1 MDQTWQP
8 YNLETY
14 SGGVSSAVSP
24 DLLPP
29 NQTAWGMN
37 VDFRGTK
44 IHTRPNIHQ
53 RMYLPSGLV
62 QGVGYF
68 NIQGGM
74 LVAVIAGIP
83 YRVRI
88 GIRNGDFSYEPIV
101 LPFYN
106 SPIIKQVW
114 MCQTVESFIIQDGQS
129 DAIIYDGSTARRA
142 DRLKTEVPIGL
153 QMAYGNGRLW
163 VAIEGNQLVA
173 GDIRTA
179 DAGTELLFTENQ
191 YLSGGGAL
199 IFPDTLTGLSFIPV
213 TGTSDYGAL
222 VAFGR
227 NYVDTVRAD
236 ITQRDSWA
244 SYPGFVTNAMR
255 NVGTPSGRT
264 IVQVNQ
270 DLMWRDALGGL
281 RSLNTSLSNA
291 YYAQYRGAQSD
302 ANVPIS
308 REVSRLVEF
317 DSQQLLGFSS
327 GVYFDNRLLM
337 TSSPFLNVQGGVSHR
352 DLVSLDFAP
361 VSTMQGQSPPAYNGT
376 WQGVDWTQLVKGEFN
391 GQTRAFGISSDQ
403 DGFNRLWEFDSG
415 QVDDVYISNVLAMTD
430 GTASLVALSPIECF
444 VEYPRIDF
452 GEPKRRKRITRCDVW
467 MSNLT
472 GNVDLQVYWRPDNN
486 QKWTLWDE
494 TSHCAIMQDAAT
506 TTPHVWKNLLPE
518 QRPLVKSFSIPD
530 TFDDMTTYALATGF
544 GFQIRLAWT
553 GSVRIERVALWA
565 QAVDGTDYVERE
577 GQEPTCITN
586 DVTGNEIRYEI
597 PLGRELFP
605 DIQFNARVRS
615 GEVSLCGFSEFGTP
629 SVPPRAYKRNTI
641 SVDFSFCVFSTSS
654 GCSGASAIQR
664 TRIVASG
671 TASYDGPCNLTQIPS
686 HRWNDNPGG
695 AICAIPTTAQP
706 DVPISSSIGDPNIFI
721 IGSETTTSRVWVSRP
736 GCYEFSPGTSVSSI
750 TIANSDSLS
759 SEDTEIDAI
768 SRFQSANPWGG
779 YSPCVSPSS
788 CCKAAYEQRVSSLS
802 FFYQE
807 AEYDILF
814 SNLGT
819 VIEQYR
825 ISLDVYRRIY
835 GGSTYALFE
844 TLVYNLYSDPSGQ
857 IEILGLVPNLEGYE
871 TFVSNPQISP
881 L

>member
-8 YNLETY
+8 YNMETY
-14 SGGVSSAVSP
+14 AGGVSSAVSP
-24 DLLPP
+24 DLLPA
-29 NQTAWGMN
+29 NQTAWGLN
-37 VDFRGTK
+37 VSFRGTK

-68 NIQGGM
+68 NIQGGI
-74 LVAVIAGIP
+74 LVVMIAGVP
-83 YRVRI
+83 YRLRI

-114 MCQTVESFIIQDGQS
+114 MCQTVESFLIQDGQS

-163 VAIEGNQLVA
+163 VAIQGNQLVA

-199 IFPDTLTGLSFIPV
+199 IFNDAITGLSFIPV

-222 VAFGR
+222 VALGR
-227 NYVDTVRAD
+227 NYVDTIRAD

-270 DLMWRDALGGL
+270 DLMFRDALGGI

-337 TSSPFLNVQGGVSHR
+337 TSSPFLNTQGGVSHR

-391 GQTRAFGISSDQ
+391 GQSRAFGISSDQ
-403 DGFNRLWEFDSG
+403 DGFNRLWEFDTD
-415 QVDDVYISNVLAMTD
+415 QVDDVYISDGTSMTD
-430 GTASLVALSPIECF
+430 GTALPVALSPIECF

-452 GEPKRRKRITRCDVW
+452 GDPKRRKRLTRCDVW

-472 GNVDLQVYWRPDNN
+472 GQVDLTVYWRPDNN

-494 TSHCAIMQDAAT
+494 TSHCAIMQDTAT
-506 TTPHVWKNLLPE
+506 ATPHVWKNLLPE
-518 QRPLVKSFSIPD
+518 QRPLIKSFSIPD
-530 TFDDMTTYALATGF
+530 TFDGVTTYALATGF

-553 GSVRIERVALWA
+553 GSVRIERVVMWA
-565 QAVDGTDYVERE
+565 QAVDDTDYVERE

-586 DVTGNEIRYEI
+586 DVTGNELRYEI
-597 PLGRELFP
+597 PIAKSATIGGIEYSFTDGTAVLVGHDEFVPSSPPRKYTTRQFSGQI
-605 DIQFNARVRS
+605 DIISTNGSYPGATLATVS
-615 GEVSLCGFSEFGTP
+615 GECNIYDTGSTVNIRATTP
-629 SVPPRAYKRNTI
+629 FYTYPWPP
-641 SVDFSFCVFSTSS
+641 VQS
-654 GCSGASAIQR
+654 GP
-664 TRIVASG
+664 
-671 TASYDGPCNLTQIPS
+671 DG
-686 HRWNDNPGG
+686 
-695 AICAIPTTAQP
+695 
-706 DVPISSSIGDPNIFI
+706 VPISVPCDGSLDGVYEVIWGIPAIHAPTISTAIEQSKTGDEVPYL
-721 IGSETTTSRVWVSRP
+721 GRKVV
-736 GCYEFSPGTSVSSI
+736 GTATDTLLNEYTDAMAVNKAVESLPWSAFGPAVKVSSMPLR
-750 TIANSDSLS
+750 TTGFS
-759 SEDTEIDAI
+759 STFSESKFRAT
-768 SRFQSANPWGG
+768 
-779 YSPCVSPSS
+779 
-788 CCKAAYEQRVSSLS
+788 S
-802 FFYQE
+802 FGLEPNAPYF
-807 AEYDILF
+807 LK
-814 SNLGT
+814 LGL
-819 VIEQYR
+819 YMA
-825 ISLDVYRRIY
+825 IY
-835 GGSTYALFE
+835 GSGIYTRQDLILRGNSNSQGELIFEQELPPISGFDRYVAL
-844 TLVYNLYSDPSGQ
+844 
-857 IEILGLVPNLEGYE
+857 
-871 TFVSNPQISP
+871 
-881 L
+881 